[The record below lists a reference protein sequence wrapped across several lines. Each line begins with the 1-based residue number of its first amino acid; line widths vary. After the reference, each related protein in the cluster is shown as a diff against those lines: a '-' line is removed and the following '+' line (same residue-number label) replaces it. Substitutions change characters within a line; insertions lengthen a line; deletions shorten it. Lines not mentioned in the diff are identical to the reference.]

1 MRISFRPLSAWGH
14 PETRSRKPSYT
25 FRAPWSATLALLQRE
40 IRALSGDQVV
50 IGAFLKETDIRLD
63 GFPRSDAKR
72 PAHPGVELSFDSRHG
87 RLVYATDVYDG
98 WEANLRAIALGLQA
112 LRAVDRYGVAS
123 RGEQYAGWR
132 ALPSGTGGPNTVE
145 QAWAF
150 LEELLEVDLDPP
162 ENDRE
167 LAKAFAKSLLREAAK
182 KAHPDTGGD
191 AETFRKFEN
200 AKRIL
205 EGVT

>member
-1 MRISFRPLSAWGH
+1 MKHRGVIRQDESPFTVPEEMAWNTVG
-14 PETRSRKPSYT
+14 EAARQV
-25 FRAPWSATLALLQRE
+25 LALP
-40 IRALSGDQVV
+40 
-50 IGAFLKETDIRLD
+50 FLAETDIRLD
-63 GFPRSDAKR
+63 GFPRSSAR
-72 PAHPGVELSFDSRHG
+72 VPSHPGVELSFDSKHG

-132 ALPSGTGGPNTVE
+132 ALPSGSGDGPTTLE
-145 QAWAF
+145 GAWDF
-150 LEELLEVDLDPP
+150 LEKLFGDRLDP
-162 ENDRE
+162 
-167 LAKAFAKSLLREAAK
+167 KAGRDVRGTLDIRSTLRAAAK
-182 KAHPDTGGD
+182 LAHPDSGGN

-205 EGVT
+205 EGAT